1 MVTGWLQEQTC
12 AFPSRFA
19 IFIQYSNHVGNLR
32 VLCMHRTRIL
42 SILHLLL
49 ALMFV
54 RWCSVVLCFTLYMI
68 TQSVKLSTLSWFGFV
83 ECAAVAAHGH
93 HSNDLYGA
101 A

>member
-1 MVTGWLQEQTC
+1 
-12 AFPSRFA
+12 
-19 IFIQYSNHVGNLR
+19 
-32 VLCMHRTRIL
+32 
-42 SILHLLL
+42 
-49 ALMFV
+49 
-54 RWCSVVLCFTLYMI
+54 MI